1 MNVAELNAANGERA
15 LITTNLIHTNV
26 PATLQD
32 VSKRTLSGA
41 ILTDNHISSTALYA
55 ETVRS
60 EERHPG
66 ILQPWTHHLKQ
77 LPFAISH
84 KSIHFAAKLLFRR

>member
-26 PATLQD
+26 PATLKY
-32 VSKRTLSGA
+32 VTKRTLSGT
-41 ILTDNHISSTALYA
+41 ILTNNHIGGATLDA
-55 ETVRS
+55 EVVRRVES
-60 EERHPG
+60 HAG
-66 ILQPWTHHLKQ
+66 VLQPWTHHLKQ